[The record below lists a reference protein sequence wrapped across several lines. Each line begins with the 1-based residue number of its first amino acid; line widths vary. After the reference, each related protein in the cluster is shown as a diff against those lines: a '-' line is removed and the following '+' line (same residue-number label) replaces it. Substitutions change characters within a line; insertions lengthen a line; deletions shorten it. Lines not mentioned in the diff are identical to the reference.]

1 VFEIGHS
8 LREARERQGL
18 GYPEIELATKI
29 RSKYIRAL
37 EEEDFTAIPGDAY
50 IRGFLR
56 TYAEYLGLDG
66 DVYVDEYASRFITS
80 WRDELPPK
88 PERRRVRRTRE
99 RPIERKAVLIAL
111 AGVVVITALVF
122 AAWQLPGSSANS
134 PGTGTGTG
142 QKQQKQNHAAAPR
155 QLVLHGQGSGTYVE
169 VRRTSASGKVDLQGT
184 VGAGEID
191 RLDGQRF
198 YLLVRRPASLRVTL
212 NGRAV
217 ALPAVHNLRV
227 LVTPTRTTRLRG

>member
-1 VFEIGHS
+1 VFEIGNS

-29 RSKYIRAL
+29 RAKYIRAL
-37 EEEDFTAIPGDAY
+37 EEEDFTSIPGDAY

-88 PERRRVRRTRE
+88 PERRRIRTHDRRLE
-99 RPIERKAVLIAL
+99 RRAVVLVLAGIAL
-111 AGVVVITALVF
+111 VAVIVF
-122 AAWQLPGSSANS
+122 AAWQIPGSSTHV
-134 PGTGTGTG
+134 PGLG
-142 QKQQKQNHAAAPR
+142 KKKHRHSAPTS
-155 QLVLHGQGSGTYVE
+155 QLVLHGVGPGTYVE
-169 VRRTSASGKVDLQGT
+169 VRRSKAGKVDLQGT
-184 VGAGEID
+184 VEPGQTD
-191 RLDGQRF
+191 RLPGSRF
-198 YLLVRRPASLRVTL
+198 YLLVRTPAGLRVTL

-217 ALPAVHNLRV
+217 SLPARHNLRV
-227 LVTPTRTTRLRG
+227 RVTPRRTTLLRG

>member
-1 VFEIGHS
+1 VFEIGTS

-37 EEEDFTAIPGDAY
+37 EEEDFTSIPGDAY

-88 PERRRVRRTRE
+88 PERRRIRTRE
-99 RPIERKAVLIAL
+99 RPIERRAVLLVL
-111 AGVVVITALVF
+111 AGIVLVAILIF
-122 AAWQLPGSSANS
+122 AAFDLPGSSTHT
-134 PGTGTGTG
+134 PGVGT
-142 QKQQKQNHAAAPR
+142 KQHHRSASDR
-155 QLVLHGQGSGTYVE
+155 QLVLRGIGRGTYVE
-169 VRRTSASGKVDLQGT
+169 VRHGSRSGKLGFSGT
-184 VGAGEID
+184 VETGETETLPGA
-191 RLDGQRF
+191 RF
-198 YLLVRRPASLRVTL
+198 YLLVRTPTGLHVTL
-212 NGRAV
+212 AGRAV

-227 LVTPTRTTRLRG
+227 FITPQRTTRLSG